1 MPCES
6 IYDKKN
12 HNPTKSSFTWESM
25 FLIRLGWSQSIK
37 HKKGLSRERERFYCL
52 YRTDEKSLKTP
63 WLITL
68 FLCMLWIRSRRSIQE
83 PGKGSQTSSFSPCM
97 RFTAGC
103 TPCFPRGVLFIK
115 TNGTTAWR
123 GSPVQRG
130 PCGPISEEDVM
141 NANLLDVLVWI
152 LIASHKPNT
161 HFLGEQI

>member
-1 MPCES
+1 MTRKTIIPQKVALLGSQCFWFASGGAKVSNIRKVSQERGKGFIVYIGLTKRASKHHDWLLFFSVCCE
-6 IYDKKN
+6 YGADDQY
-12 HNPTKSSFTWESM
+12 
-25 FLIRLGWSQSIK
+25 R
-37 HKKGLSRERERFYCL
+37 SREKAH
-52 YRTDEKSLKTP
+52 T
-63 WLITL
+63 
-68 FLCMLWIRSRRSIQE
+68 
-83 PGKGSQTSSFSPCM
+83 SFSPCM